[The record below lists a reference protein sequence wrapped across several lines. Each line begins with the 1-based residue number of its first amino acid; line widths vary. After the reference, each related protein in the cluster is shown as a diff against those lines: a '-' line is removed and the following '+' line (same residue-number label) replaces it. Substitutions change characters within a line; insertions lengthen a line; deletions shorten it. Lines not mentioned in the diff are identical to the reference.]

1 LVMLYV
7 REAVN
12 QYLSGKM
19 WVHTGIVKTGDIV
32 KYR

>member
-1 LVMLYV
+1 MNENMEHVSQL
-7 REAVN
+7 
-12 QYLSGKM
+12 YLSGKM